1 MLIKCIIDFF
11 YPSIKSNTAL
21 DYYVISFGMMSV
33 VFLPLIMKIKY
44 VESEKEKILHK
55 KKYLHF
61 LLLGFI
67 FLVYILMKLVPPLL
81 KEYMHI
87 IKENQLILFLKEL
100 F

>member
-1 MLIKCIIDFF
+1 MYNRYF

-44 VESEKEKILHK
+44 VESKKEKILHK